1 MSIIREL
8 ARLGNKIDSASTGQ
22 FLSKGST
29 TGSFGTISYTDL
41 TGRPTTLDSS
51 AATSIVDSAYIQA
64 RQSAAGGGGLD
75 SALTTQLIDSS
86 YIAARAA
93 AGSSGY
99 QMYEYTATQGQT
111 TFQDS
116 DTNGNVLSYSEGG
129 ALVFYNGVLLGASDI
144 TATSGSSI
152 VLTTGADSGSHVA
165 IAKWLVAG
173 GGGSGASIA
182 WGGDRALSYIDPY
195 STTVINYF
203 DITTTGNAPSF
214 GTYSQAHGRAATVSD
229 TTKGLIAGGS
239 GYINNISY
247 NTIATTGN
255 AADFGDLT
263 TGRRGIASA
272 SDGTYGVFSSGQ
284 VSGNISNVID
294 YVTIANTGNASDFGD
309 TSANCMEGSGVND
322 ATRAVLSLGY
332 NQSSAAPVNT
342 LEYITIAST
351 SNTTDFGDLTEAKR
365 RTGSTGASDGTYG
378 LFANGYTA
386 ASAKTNV
393 IEYITVQTAGNATDF
408 GDLLAAIDFADT
420 TNNATRAVTVGGN
433 GSSGDTN
440 VIQYYTI
447 TTPGNSVDF
456 GDLTVATSQNG
467 ATSGNAS

>member
-116 DTNGNVLSYSEGG
+116 DTNGNILSYSEGG

-144 TATSGSSI
+144 TATSGSSV

-165 IAKWLVAG
+165 IAKWSLAG
-173 GGGSGASIA
+173 GGGSGAA
-182 WGGDRALSYIDPY
+182 FTWGGDRAIVAGGISPSNTIL
-195 STTVINYF
+195 YF
-203 DITTTGNAPSF
+203 DMTT
-214 GTYSQAHGRAATVSD
+214 
-229 TTKGLIAGGS
+229 AG
-239 GYINNISY
+239 
-247 NTIATTGN
+247 NTIS
-255 AADFGDLT
+255 DFGDLT
-263 TGRRGIASA
+263 AARKFLNGGCSNGTRGVVMGGYGSARVNIMDYITIASTGNATDFGDLVSAGDERTGA
-272 SDGTYGVFSSGQ
+272 SNGTYGLAMG
-284 VSGNISNVID
+284 GNIGGYTNQID
-294 YVTIANTGNASDFGD
+294 YITIDTTGNASDFGD
-309 TSANCMEGSGVND
+309 HSQNLEGVSSASD
-322 ATRAVLSLGY
+322 ATYVLFAGGNGPINNIEY
-332 NQSSAAPVNT
+332 VTADTPGNT
-342 LEYITIAST
+342 S
-351 SNTTDFGDLTEAKR
+351 DFGDLV
-365 RTGSTGASDGTYG
+365 D
-378 LFANGYTA
+378 
-386 ASAKTNV
+386 
-393 IEYITVQTAGNATDF
+393 ATDTAV
-408 GDLLAAIDFADT
+408 GLSD
-420 TNNATRAVTVGGN
+420 ATRCVFAGGLGSLDHLDTISYVT
-433 GSSGDTN
+433 T
-440 VIQYYTI
+440 
-447 TTPGNSVDF
+447 TTPGNASDF
-456 GDLTVATSQNG
+456 GNLTRLARWKSPASNGTLGVFSGGYNNSGAMNTIDYITIQTTGDATDWGDLPSTEYSHAG
-467 ATSGNAS
+467 FAGNAS